1 MSKERYNEIFA
12 ECFEN
17 LETFEKVAIHNNY
30 VTEGNGYG
38 NEICDNTEDF
48 IDAVFPSA
56 YDALNSIGRYN
67 INDDWAWV
75 DDLGNLYSADS
86 ESEMEL
92 SDVDEMAEYYYDNMS
107 YLKDIKGMDEWYD
120 AVYFG
125 LDEEEED
132 EDDEEEDEDEEDE
145 EEDDEKYIDW
155 FNSLK
160 ERIGE

>member
-38 NEICDNTEDF
+38 NMIFENTEDF
-48 IDAVFPSA
+48 IDGIFPSA
-56 YDALNSIGRYN
+56 YDALNSIGCYN
-67 INDDWAWV
+67 INDDWAWI

-92 SDVDEMAEYYYDNMS
+92 SDVDEMAEYYLDRPS
-107 YLKDIKGMDEWYD
+107 YLNVIKGMEEWYD
-120 AVYFG
+120 AVEWG
-125 LDEEEED
+125 LDED
-132 EDDEEEDEDEEDE
+132 EDDEEDEEDE
-145 EEDDEKYIDW
+145 
-155 FNSLK
+155 
-160 ERIGE
+160 G

>member
-30 VTEGNGYG
+30 VTEGGGYG
-38 NEICDNTEDF
+38 EMICENTEDF
-48 IDAVFPSA
+48 INEMFPNA
-56 YDALNSIGRYN
+56 YDAINSIGRYN

-92 SDVDEMAEYYYDNMS
+92 SDVDEMAEYYLARPS
-107 YLKDIKGMDEWYD
+107 YLKDIKGMEEWYD
-120 AVYFG
+120 AVEWG
-125 LDEEEED
+125 LDED
-132 EDDEEEDEDEEDE
+132 EDDEEDEEDE
-145 EEDDEKYIDW
+145 
-155 FNSLK
+155 
-160 ERIGE
+160 G

>member
-1 MSKERYNEIFA
+1 MNKERYNEIFA

-17 LETFEKVAIHNNY
+17 LETFEKVAIHNYY
-30 VTEGNGYG
+30 VTEGDGYG
-38 NEICDNTEDF
+38 DEICENTEDF
-48 IDAVFPSA
+48 INEMFPSA
-56 YDALNSIGRYN
+56 YDAINSIGRYN

-92 SDVDEMAEYYYDNMS
+92 SDVDEMAEYYYDNPS

-125 LDEEEED
+125 LDDEEED
-132 EDDEEEDEDEEDE
+132 EEEEEDEDEEDE
-145 EEDDEKYIDW
+145 DESTRKYIDW
-155 FNSLK
+155 LNSLK

>member
-12 ECFEN
+12 ECFKN

-30 VTEGNGYG
+30 VIEGNGYG
-38 NEICDNTEDF
+38 NEICENTKDI

-67 INDDWAWV
+67 INDEWAWI

-107 YLKDIKGMDEWYD
+107 YLKYIKGMDEWYD

-125 LDEEEED
+125 LD
-132 EDDEEEDEDEEDE
+132 DEEEDEDEEDE
-145 EEDDEKYIDW
+145 DEEEDDEEED
-155 FNSLK
+155 
-160 ERIGE
+160 EG

>member
-30 VTEGNGYG
+30 VTEGDGYG
-38 NEICDNTEDF
+38 EMICENTEDF
-48 IDAVFPSA
+48 INEMFPNA
-56 YDALNSIGRYN
+56 YDAINSIGRYN

-92 SDVDEMAEYYYDNMS
+92 SDVDDMAEYYLARPS
-107 YLKDIKGMDEWYD
+107 YLKDIKGMEEWYD
-120 AVYFG
+120 AVYYG

-132 EDDEEEDEDEEDE
+132 EEEEDEDEEE
-145 EEDDEKYIDW
+145 EEDE
-155 FNSLK
+155 
-160 ERIGE
+160 E

>member
-30 VTEGNGYG
+30 VIEGNGYG
-38 NEICDNTEDF
+38 NEICENTKDI

-67 INDDWAWV
+67 INDEWAWI

-92 SDVDEMAEYYYDNMS
+92 SDVDEMAEYYLEHPS
-107 YLKDIKGMDEWYD
+107 YLKDTKGMDEWYY
-120 AVYFG
+120 ATVYG
-125 LDEEEED
+125 LDEDEE
-132 EDDEEEDEDEEDE
+132 DEEEDEDEED
-145 EEDDEKYIDW
+145 D
-155 FNSLK
+155 
-160 ERIGE
+160 

>member
-48 IDAVFPSA
+48 INEMFPNA
-56 YDALNSIGRYN
+56 YDAINSIGSYN
-67 INDDWAWV
+67 INDDWAWI

-92 SDVDEMAEYYYDNMS
+92 SDVDEMAEYYLEHPS
-107 YLKDIKGMDEWYD
+107 YLKDFEGMKKWYD
-120 AVYFG
+120 AVEHG
-125 LDEEEED
+125 LDEEKKNE
-132 EDDEEEDEDEEDE
+132 
-145 EEDDEKYIDW
+145 
-155 FNSLK
+155 N
-160 ERIGE
+160 

>member
-38 NEICDNTEDF
+38 NEIFDNTEDF
-48 IDAVFPSA
+48 INEMFPNA
-56 YDALNSIGRYN
+56 YDAINSIGRYN
-67 INDDWAWV
+67 INDDWAWI

-92 SDVDEMAEYYYDNMS
+92 SDVDEMAEYYLEHPS
-107 YLKDIKGMDEWYD
+107 YLKDTKGMDEWYYA
-120 AVYFG
+120 AVYG
-125 LDEEEED
+125 LDED
-132 EDDEEEDEDEEDE
+132 EEEDE
-145 EEDDEKYIDW
+145 EED
-155 FNSLK
+155 
-160 ERIGE
+160 

>member
-30 VTEGNGYG
+30 VIEGNGYG
-38 NEICDNTEDF
+38 NEICENTEDF
-48 IDAVFPSA
+48 IDAVFPNA

-67 INDDWAWV
+67 INDDWAWI

-92 SDVDEMAEYYYDNMS
+92 SDVDEMAEYYFANTS
-107 YLKDIKGMDEWYD
+107 FLKHFEGMKKWCD
-120 AVYFG
+120 AVEHG
-125 LDEEEED
+125 LDEARI
-132 EDDEEEDEDEEDE
+132 
-145 EEDDEKYIDW
+145 K
-155 FNSLK
+155 SL
-160 ERIGE
+160 

>member
-30 VTEGNGYG
+30 VIEGNGYG
-38 NEICDNTEDF
+38 NEICENTKDI

-67 INDDWAWV
+67 INDEWAWI

-92 SDVDEMAEYYYDNMS
+92 SDVDEMAEYYYDNPS

-125 LDEEEED
+125 LDDED
-132 EDDEEEDEDEEDE
+132 EDEDEDEENEDEDEED
-145 EEDDEKYIDW
+145 K
-155 FNSLK
+155 
-160 ERIGE
+160 G

>member
-1 MSKERYNEIFA
+1 MNKERYNEIFA

-30 VTEGNGYG
+30 VTEGDGYG
-38 NEICDNTEDF
+38 EMICENTEDF
-48 IDAVFPSA
+48 INEMFPNA
-56 YDALNSIGRYN
+56 YDAINSIGRYN

-92 SDVDEMAEYYYDNMS
+92 SDVDDMAEYYLARPS
-107 YLKDIKGMDEWYD
+107 YLKDIKGMEEWYD
-120 AVYFG
+120 AVYYG

-132 EDDEEEDEDEEDE
+132 EEEEDEDEEE
-145 EEDDEKYIDW
+145 EEDE
-155 FNSLK
+155 
-160 ERIGE
+160 E

>member
-30 VTEGNGYG
+30 VIEGNGYG
-38 NEICDNTEDF
+38 NEICENTEDF
-48 IDAVFPSA
+48 INEMFPNA

-67 INDDWAWV
+67 INDDWAWI

-92 SDVDEMAEYYYDNMS
+92 SDVDEMAEYYLDRPS

-120 AVYFG
+120 AVEWG
-125 LDEEEED
+125 LD
-132 EDDEEEDEDEEDE
+132 EDEDEEDE
-145 EEDDEKYIDW
+145 DEEEDE
-155 FNSLK
+155 
-160 ERIGE
+160 G